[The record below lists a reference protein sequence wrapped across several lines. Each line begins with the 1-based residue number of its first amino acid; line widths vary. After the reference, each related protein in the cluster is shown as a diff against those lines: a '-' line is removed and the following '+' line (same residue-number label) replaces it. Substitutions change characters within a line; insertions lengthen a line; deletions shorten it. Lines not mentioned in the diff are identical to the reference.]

1 MVRFYKFSY
10 NTTDII
16 AAIVIAVLI
25 LCAILGYVF
34 ITSLNNWDGSCYGS
48 FISGVAA
55 IANAIL
61 LYLTLRRQGRSFK
74 QERFE
79 TTFFNLLS
87 NHEKVVE
94 RLFIEKNNENDNGFT
109 KNRQIFDYILQESK
123 LIKIALS
130 SEKYLGQDT
139 DIEELG
145 ILYWE
150 EKQYQTNKSE
160 KQKLCKE
167 HINALERNKSIKFYN
182 AKFHITEKLYNKYNS
197 LTDQTTK
204 DLFCNKI
211 VFKHYE
217 PYMINY
223 LHSIKE
229 ILKYTNDYIYRKKSI
244 SRYMNIFITSM
255 SYKELFFIQ
264 NYAKYNKRFGKCIE
278 TCKLGEIIE
287 AELSNK

>member
-139 DIEELG
+139 DIEDKG

-150 EKQYQTNKSE
+150 DMLYQTN
-160 KQKLCKE
+160 
-167 HINALERNKSIKFYN
+167 INEN
-182 AKFHITEKLYNKYNS
+182 E
-197 LTDQTTK
+197 
-204 DLFCNKI
+204 
-211 VFKHYE
+211 
-217 PYMINY
+217 
-223 LHSIKE
+223 
-229 ILKYTNDYIYRKKSI
+229 
-244 SRYMNIFITSM
+244 
-255 SYKELFFIQ
+255 
-264 NYAKYNKRFGKCIE
+264 NYAKSI
-278 TCKLGEIIE
+278 
-287 AELSNK
+287 